1 MYAGVRAFV
10 CCKKSSSNMCNV
22 FGTQS
27 LFGRIKSAFL
37 VSNVTAFIFNVCVA
51 GEKDAVCTYS
61 FCAGNCKVIVQQWAT
76 YENSNCK

>member
-1 MYAGVRAFV
+1 
-10 CCKKSSSNMCNV
+10 MCNV

-61 FCAGNCKVIVQQWAT
+61 FCAGNCKVIVQ
-76 YENSNCK
+76 

>member
-1 MYAGVRAFV
+1 MR
-10 CCKKSSSNMCNV
+10 NV

-27 LFGRIKSAFL
+27 LFGLIKSAFL
-37 VSNVTAFIFNVCVA
+37 VSNVTAFIFNLCVA
-51 GEKDAVCTYS
+51 GKKDAVCTYS